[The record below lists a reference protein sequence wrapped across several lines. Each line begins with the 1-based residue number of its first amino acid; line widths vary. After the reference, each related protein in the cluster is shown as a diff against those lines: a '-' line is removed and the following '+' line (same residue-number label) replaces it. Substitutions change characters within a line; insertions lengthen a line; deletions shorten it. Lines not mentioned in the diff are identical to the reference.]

1 MPANC
6 LTRFLHRL
14 ESVFDRWK
22 YRKPGIRPLRIQTFR
37 GFGTDRDLFVRGRIL
52 QDLPIA
58 PARLD
63 DSLFKIFLDSFNRF
77 ESDEVPHAR
86 VRLSY
91 SGIASEVQADA
102 EGYFQA
108 WLNLPPA
115 RPAGDRVSQST
126 LLRILVELLEPQR
139 PSHDPVQAE
148 AQVVIPPIGCR
159 FGVIS
164 DIDDTIVQTNVLNPW
179 KLIFNL
185 MFRNALTRRSFPG
198 TSAFYRGLHQSKPE
212 DPVNPIFYVSTSPWN
227 LYDLLEEYMAYQK
240 FPSNPVMA
248 LRDWGLHQDEILPT
262 EHSKHKLSFITQVL
276 RLYDPMQ
283 FILIGDSSQQD
294 PEIYTRLVERY
305 SQRILGVYI
314 REVTHDPHRIEAV
327 QQLRQRIA
335 IKGIPLILTES
346 SLEMAEHA
354 ATQGW
359 LSPHALAE
367 VGVATGSQG

>member
-1 MPANC
+1 MPAYS

-14 ESVFDRWK
+14 ETAFDRWK
-22 YRKPGIRPLRIQTFR
+22 YRKPGKRPRIQTFR

-63 DSLFKIFLDSFNRF
+63 DSLLKIFLDSFNRF
-77 ESDEVPHAR
+77 ESDEIPHAR

-91 SGIASEVQADA
+91 PGITSEVQADA
-102 EGYFQA
+102 EGYFNA
-108 WLNLPPA
+108 WLNLSPV
-115 RPAGDRVSQST
+115 RPAGEWIRQST
-126 LLRILVELLEPQR
+126 LLTILVELLEPQR
-139 PSHDPVQAE
+139 PGQAPIQAE
-148 AQVVIPPIGCR
+148 AQVVIPSNSCR
-159 FGVIS
+159 FGIIS
-164 DIDDTIVQTNVLNPW
+164 DIDDTIIQTNVLSPW

-185 MFRNALTRRSFPG
+185 MFRTALTRRSFPG
-198 TSAFYRGLHQSKPE
+198 TSAFYRGLQQSQPK
-212 DPVNPIFYVSTSPWN
+212 DPINPIFYVSTSPWN
-227 LYDLLEEYMAYQK
+227 LYDLLEEYMAFQR

-262 EHSKHKLSFITQVL
+262 EHSKHKLSYITQVL
-276 RLYDPMQ
+276 RLYDSMR

-314 REVTHDPHRIEAV
+314 REVTHNPQRIERV
-327 QQLRQRIA
+327 QQLKQRIA
-335 IKGIPLILTES
+335 VKGVPLILAGN

-354 ATQGW
+354 AAQGW
-359 LSPHALAE
+359 ISPQALAE
-367 VGVATGSQG
+367 VRADNKEGK